1 MYPSQ
6 RNSSFGFR
14 ATHGQTP
21 AEEATPAAPA
31 PATPVGTSKEA
42 AKVCIDVAKTVCKEP
57 TKGASDSDH
66 PIKPTYVGSL
76 ADKTS
81 AICAGDSCPPATKA
95 ALKAYDSQLSKVE
108 HEKNVVAEIKGLI
121 QVYTK
126 KQAEVQKKL
135 AAETAAL
142 AKAKAAITATQA
154 SASVSGS
161 KAKMS
166 KTQQLNNELAG
177 NLQRLQHLT
186 KRFNKLDARTNTLKT
201 EKERATAQVAE
212 IKRKLAVLSF

>member
-1 MYPSQ
+1 M
-6 RNSSFGFR
+6 G
-14 ATHGQTP
+14 
-21 AEEATPAAPA
+21 
-31 PATPVGTSKEA
+31 
-42 AKVCIDVAKTVCKEP
+42 
-57 TKGASDSDH
+57 
-66 PIKPTYVGSL
+66 
-76 ADKTS
+76 